1 MGESAQG
8 GWNLRRII
16 RRDVVKIL
24 LKNKYLFAC
33 ALYAAGTVCGAP
45 ALAQNYPVKPIRFI
59 VGFPPSGTN
68 DFLARAV
75 APKLGEFLGQQVI
88 VDNRGGASTM
98 IATEMVARAV
108 PDGYTILLTAPAHS
122 TNPTLA
128 KPAYNSIRDFAFV
141 SLVAESQNLLVL
153 HTSIPAKNVK
163 EFLAFARQRPGEIN
177 YGSSGAGSTPH
188 LSAELFQYMT
198 GVKFVHVPYKGSGA
212 GMVALLSGEISMYFA
227 NIPVAIQHVRNG
239 RLRPIA
245 LSGTRRSQAVPGI
258 PTLSESGL
266 PGFDV
271 TSWFGIA
278 APAKTPRAIVDQLNS
293 AIVRAV
299 NMPEL
304 RARFLD
310 QGADPVGNTPEQYTA
325 FIQNEIAKWAK
336 VIKAAGIKSI

>member
-1 MGESAQG
+1 MQRNLKFLAALCCGVCGSLWSASAQAQAS
-8 GWNLRRII
+8 
-16 RRDVVKIL
+16 V
-24 LKNKYLFAC
+24 Y
-33 ALYAAGTVCGAP
+33 P
-45 ALAQNYPVKPIRFI
+45 AKPIRFI

-75 APKLGEFLGQQVI
+75 APKMGEFLGQQVV

-98 IATEMVARAV
+98 IATELVSRAP
-108 PDGYTILLTAPAHS
+108 PDGYTILLNAPAHS

-128 KPAYNSIRDFAFV
+128 KPNYDSVRDFAFI

-153 HTSIPAKNVK
+153 HTSIPTKTVK
-163 EFLAFARQRPGEIN
+163 EFLAFARARQGEIN
-177 YGSSGAGSTPH
+177 YGS
-188 LSAELFQYMT
+188 
-198 GVKFVHVPYKGSGA
+198 SGA

-239 RLRPIA
+239 RLRPVA
-245 LSGTRRSQAVPGI
+245 LSGTRRNPAVPGI

-266 PGFDV
+266 VGFDV

-278 APAKTPRAIVDQLNS
+278 APAKTPRAIVDQLNG

-299 NMPEL
+299 NTPDL

-310 QGADPVGNTPEQYTA
+310 QGAEPVGNSPEQYTA
-325 FIQNEIAKWAK
+325 FIEREIAKWAK
-336 VIKAAGIKSI
+336 VIKAAGIKAQ

>member
-1 MGESAQG
+1 MLS
-8 GWNLRRII
+8 
-16 RRDVVKIL
+16 
-24 LKNKYLFAC
+24 
-33 ALYAAGTVCGAP
+33 GTSV
-45 ALAQNYPVKPIRFI
+45 ALAQAPVAGYPAKPIRFI

-98 IATEMVARAV
+98 IATELVSRAV
-108 PDGYTILLTAPAHS
+108 PDGYTILLNAPAHS
-122 TNPTLA
+122 A
-128 KPAYNSIRDFAFV
+128 KPNYDSIRDFAFI

-153 HTSIPAKNVK
+153 HTSIPAKTVK
-163 EFLAFARQRPGEIN
+163 EFLAFAKARPGDIN

-198 GVKFVHVPYKGSGA
+198 GVKLVHVPYKGSGA

-239 RLRPIA
+239 RLRPVA
-245 LSGTRRSQAVPGI
+245 LSGTRRNQAVPGI

-278 APAKTPRAIVDQLNS
+278 APVKTPRAIVDQLNS
-293 AIVRAV
+293 AIVRSV
-299 NMPEL
+299 NTPDL

-310 QGADPVGNTPEQYTA
+310 QGAEPVGNTQEQYTV
-325 FIQNEIAKWAK
+325 FIEREIAKWAK
-336 VIKAAGIKSI
+336 VIKAVGIKGG

>member
-1 MGESAQG
+1 M
-8 GWNLRRII
+8 LF
-16 RRDVVKIL
+16 
-24 LKNKYLFAC
+24 KNKYLCLTAI
-33 ALYAAGTVCGAP
+33 LLSGTSA
-45 ALAQNYPVKPIRFI
+45 ALAQAPVAGYPAKPIRFI

-98 IATEMVARAV
+98 IATELVSRAV
-108 PDGYTILLTAPAHS
+108 PDGYTILLNAPAHS

-128 KPAYNSIRDFAFV
+128 KPNYDSIRDFAFI

-153 HTSIPAKNVK
+153 HTSIPAETVK
-163 EFLAFARQRPGEIN
+163 EFLAFAKARPGDIN

-198 GVKFVHVPYKGSGA
+198 GVKLVHVPYKGSGA

-239 RLRPIA
+239 RLRPVA
-245 LSGTRRSQAVPGI
+245 LSGTRRNQAVPGI

-293 AIVRAV
+293 AIVRSV
-299 NMPEL
+299 NTPDL

-310 QGADPVGNTPEQYTA
+310 QGAEPVGNTPEQYTA
-325 FIQNEIAKWAK
+325 FIEREIAKWAK
-336 VIKAAGIKSI
+336 VIKAVGIKGG

>member
-1 MGESAQG
+1 MLFKNIYLTCIAWSLWSLAHAQG
-8 GWNLRRII
+8 
-16 RRDVVKIL
+16 
-24 LKNKYLFAC
+24 Y
-33 ALYAAGTVCGAP
+33 P
-45 ALAQNYPVKPIRFI
+45 AKPIRFI

-98 IATEMVARAV
+98 IATELVSRAS
-108 PDGYTILLTAPAHS
+108 PDGYTILLNAPAHA

-128 KPAYNSIRDFAFV
+128 KPNYDSIRDFAFI

-153 HTSIPAKNVK
+153 HTSIPSRSVK
-163 EFLAFARQRPGEIN
+163 EFLAFAKQRPGEIN

-198 GVKFVHVPYKGSGA
+198 GVKLTHVPYKGSGA

-239 RLRPIA
+239 RLRPVA
-245 LSGTRRSQAVPGI
+245 LSGTRRNPAVPGI
-258 PTLSESGL
+258 PTLAESGL

-299 NMPEL
+299 HTPDL
-304 RARFLD
+304 RARFID
-310 QGADPVGNTPEQYTA
+310 QGAEPVGNTPEQYTA
-325 FIQNEIAKWAK
+325 FIEREIAKWAK
-336 VIKAAGIKSI
+336 VIKAAGIKGF

>member
-1 MGESAQG
+1 MLITSGVNAQ
-8 GWNLRRII
+8 
-16 RRDVVKIL
+16 
-24 LKNKYLFAC
+24 
-33 ALYAAGTVCGAP
+33 
-45 ALAQNYPVKPIRFI
+45 AQNYPIKPIRFI

-75 APKLGEFLGQQVI
+75 APKMAEFLGQQVV

-98 IATEMVARAV
+98 IATEMVSRAV
-108 PDGYTILLTAPAHS
+108 PDGYTILLNAPAHS

-128 KPAYNSIRDFAFV
+128 KPNYDSVRDFAFI

-153 HTSIPAKNVK
+153 HTSIPSKSVK
-163 EFLAFARQRPGEIN
+163 EFLAFAKQRPGEIN
-177 YGSSGAGSTPH
+177 YGTSGAGSTPH

-198 GVKFVHVPYKGSGA
+198 GVKLVHVPYKGSGA

-245 LSGTRRSQAVPGI
+245 LSGTRRNQAVPGI

-266 PGFDV
+266 SGFDV

-299 NMPEL
+299 NAPDL

-310 QGADPVGNTPEQYTA
+310 QGAEPVGNTPEQYTA
-325 FIQNEIAKWAK
+325 FIEREIAKWAR
-336 VIKAAGIKSI
+336 VIKAAGIKAS

>member
-1 MGESAQG
+1 MS
-8 GWNLRRII
+8 
-16 RRDVVKIL
+16 
-24 LKNKYLFAC
+24 KYLLF
-33 ALYAAGTVCGAP
+33 AAGTACLVPYTGAV
-45 ALAQNYPVKPIRFI
+45 AQPSAAYPVKPIRFI

-75 APKLGEFLGQQVI
+75 APKLSEVLGQQVI

-98 IATEMVARAV
+98 IASELVSRAP
-108 PDGYTILLTAPAHS
+108 PDGYTILQNAPAHS

-128 KPAYNSIRDFAFV
+128 KPNYDSVRDFAFI

-153 HTSIPAKNVK
+153 HTSMPAKSVS
-163 EFLAFARQRPGEIN
+163 EVIAFARQRPGEIN

-198 GVKFVHVPYKGSGA
+198 GVKLTHVPYKGSGA

-245 LSGTRRSQAVPGI
+245 LSGTRRNQAVPGI

-266 PGFDV
+266 TGFDV

-278 APAKTPRAIVDQLNS
+278 APARTPRAIVDQLHS
-293 AIVRAV
+293 AVVRSV
-299 NMPEL
+299 NAPDL

-310 QGADPVGNTPEQYTA
+310 QGAEPVGNTPEQYTA

-336 VIKAAGIKSI
+336 VIKAAGIKGQG

>member
-1 MGESAQG
+1 MFFE
-8 GWNLRRII
+8 
-16 RRDVVKIL
+16 
-24 LKNKYLFAC
+24 NKYL
-33 ALYAAGTVCGAP
+33 YAALALAWAAAATQSVIP
-45 ALAQNYPVKPIRFI
+45 AAAQNYPVKPIRFI

-75 APKLGEFLGQQVI
+75 APKIAEHLGQQVV

-108 PDGYTILLTAPAHS
+108 PDGYTILLNAPAHS

-128 KPAYNSIRDFAFV
+128 KPAYDSIRDFAFI

-153 HTSIPAKNVK
+153 HMSLPSRSVQ
-163 EFLAFARQRPGEIN
+163 EFIAFAKQRPGEIN

-188 LSAELFQYMT
+188 LSSELFQYMT
-198 GVKFVHVPYKGSGA
+198 GVKLTHVPYKGSGA

-245 LSGTRRSQAVPGI
+245 LSGTRRNQAVPGI

-266 PGFDV
+266 AGFDV
-271 TSWFGIA
+271 TSWFGIS
-278 APAKTPRAIVDQLNS
+278 APAKTPRPIVDQLHG

-299 NMPEL
+299 NTPEL

-310 QGADPVGNTPEQYTA
+310 QGAEPVGNTPEQYTA
-325 FIQNEIAKWAK
+325 FIEREIAKWAK
-336 VIKAAGIKSI
+336 VIKAAGIKAY

>member
-1 MGESAQG
+1 MTIVIKNMYLGAWLLLAGLAAAPITHAQT
-8 GWNLRRII
+8 
-16 RRDVVKIL
+16 
-24 LKNKYLFAC
+24 Y
-33 ALYAAGTVCGAP
+33 P
-45 ALAQNYPVKPIRFI
+45 AKPIRFI

-75 APKLGEFLGQQVI
+75 APKMAEFLGQQVI

-98 IATEMVARAV
+98 IATELVSRAAS
-108 PDGYTILLTAPAHS
+108 DGYTILLNAPAHG

-128 KPAYNSIRDFAFV
+128 KPNYDSIRDFAFI

-153 HTSIPAKNVK
+153 HTSIPAKTLK
-163 EFLAFARQRPGEIN
+163 EFLAFANARPGDIN

-198 GVKFVHVPYKGSGA
+198 GVKLVHVPYKGSGA

-239 RLRPIA
+239 RLRPVA
-245 LSGTRRSQAVPGI
+245 LSGTRRNQAVPGI
-258 PTLSESGL
+258 PTLHESGL

-278 APAKTPRAIVDQLNS
+278 APAKTPRAIIDTLNS

-299 NMPEL
+299 NAPDL
-304 RARFLD
+304 RARLLD

-325 FIQNEIAKWAK
+325 FIEREIAKWAK
-336 VIKAAGIKSI
+336 VIKAAGIKGG

>member
-1 MGESAQG
+1 M
-8 GWNLRRII
+8 LF
-16 RRDVVKIL
+16 
-24 LKNKYLFAC
+24 KNKYLCLTAI
-33 ALYAAGTVCGAP
+33 LLSGTSA
-45 ALAQNYPVKPIRFI
+45 ALAQAPVAGYPAKPIRFI

-98 IATEMVARAV
+98 IATELVSRAV
-108 PDGYTILLTAPAHS
+108 PDGYTILLNAPAHS

-128 KPAYNSIRDFAFV
+128 KPNYDSIRDFAFI

-153 HTSIPAKNVK
+153 HTSIPAKTVK
-163 EFLAFARQRPGEIN
+163 EFLAFAKARPGDIN
-177 YGSSGAGSTPH
+177 YGSSGEGSTPH

-198 GVKFVHVPYKGSGA
+198 GVKLVHVPYKGSGA

-239 RLRPIA
+239 RLRPVA
-245 LSGTRRSQAVPGI
+245 LSGTRRNQAVPGI

-293 AIVRAV
+293 AIVRSV
-299 NMPEL
+299 NTPDL

-310 QGADPVGNTPEQYTA
+310 QGAEPVGNTPEQYTA
-325 FIQNEIAKWAK
+325 FIEREIAKWAK
-336 VIKAAGIKSI
+336 VIKAVGIKGG

>member
-1 MGESAQG
+1 VIK
-8 GWNLRRII
+8 LI
-16 RRDVVKIL
+16 KINYLWCFPL
-24 LKNKYLFAC
+24 L
-33 ALYAAGTVCGAP
+33 AAA
-45 ALAQNYPVKPIRFI
+45 ALAHAQHFPAKPVRFI

-75 APKLGEFLGQQVI
+75 APKMAEYLGQQVI

-98 IATEMVARAV
+98 IATEMVARAA
-108 PDGYTILLTAPAHS
+108 PDGYTILLNAPAHS

-128 KPAYNSIRDFAFV
+128 KPNYDSVRDFAFI

-153 HTSIPAKNVK
+153 HTSIPSRSVK
-163 EFLAFARQRPGEIN
+163 EFLAFAKQRPGEIN

-198 GVKFVHVPYKGSGA
+198 GVKLTHVPYKGSGA

-245 LSGTRRSQAVPGI
+245 LSGTRRNQAVPGV
-258 PTLSESGL
+258 PTLNESGL

-278 APAKTPRAIVDQLNS
+278 APAKTPRAIVDQLNNV
-293 AIVRAV
+293 IVRAV
-299 NMPEL
+299 NAPDL
-304 RARFLD
+304 RARLLD
-310 QGADPVGNTPEQYTA
+310 QGAEPVGNTPEQYTA
-325 FIQNEIAKWAK
+325 FIEREIAKWAK
-336 VIKAAGIKSI
+336 VIKAAGIKGG

>member
-1 MGESAQG
+1 M
-8 GWNLRRII
+8 RR
-16 RRDVVKIL
+16 L
-24 LKNKYLFAC
+24 LLFTAC
-33 ALYAAGTVCGAP
+33 LSPGMA
-45 ALAQNYPVKPIRFI
+45 ALAQAQAYPAKPIRFI

-75 APKLGEFLGQQVI
+75 APKLAEYLGQQVI

-98 IATEMVARAV
+98 IATELVARAT
-108 PDGYTILLTAPAHS
+108 PDGYTILLNAPAHA

-128 KPAYNSIRDFAFV
+128 KPNYDSIRDFAFI

-153 HTSIPAKNVK
+153 HTSIPAKSVK
-163 EFLAFARQRPGEIN
+163 EFIAFAKQRPGDIN

-198 GVKFVHVPYKGSGA
+198 GVKLMHVPYKGSGA
-212 GMVALLSGEISMYFA
+212 GMVALLSGEITMYFA

-239 RLRPIA
+239 RLRPVA
-245 LSGTRRSQAVPGI
+245 LSGTQRNQAVPGI
-258 PTLSESGL
+258 PTLAESGL

-278 APAKTPRAIVDQLNS
+278 APAKTPRAIVEQLNS

-299 NMPEL
+299 NAPDL

-310 QGADPVGNTPEQYTA
+310 QGAEPVGNTPEQYTA
-325 FIQNEIAKWAK
+325 FIEREIAKWAK
-336 VIKAAGIKSI
+336 VIKAAGITGG

>member
-1 MGESAQG
+1 M
-8 GWNLRRII
+8 
-16 RRDVVKIL
+16 KISF
-24 LKNKYLFAC
+24 KNKYLIAIALC
-33 ALYAAGTVCGAP
+33 AVAVMPGVTAH
-45 ALAQNYPVKPIRFI
+45 AQNYPVKPIRFI

-75 APKLGEFLGQQVI
+75 APKLGEFLGQQVV

-98 IATEMVARAV
+98 IATEMVARAA
-108 PDGYTILLTAPAHS
+108 PDGYTILQNAPAHS

-128 KPAYNSIRDFAFV
+128 KPPYDSVRDFAFI
-141 SLVAESQNLLVL
+141 SQVAESQNLLVMHL
-153 HTSIPAKNVK
+153 SFPPRSVK
-163 EFLAFARQRPGEIN
+163 ELISFAKQHPREIN
-177 YGSSGAGSTPH
+177 YGSSGVGSTPH

-198 GVKFVHVPYKGSGA
+198 GVKFTHVPYKGSGA

-239 RLRPIA
+239 KLRPIA
-245 LSGTRRSQAVPGI
+245 LSGLRRTQAVPGI

-278 APAKTPRAIVDQLNS
+278 APAKTPRAIVDQLHN

-299 NMPEL
+299 NSPDL

-310 QGADPVGNTPEQYTA
+310 QGAEPVGNTPEQYTA

-336 VIKAAGIKSI
+336 VIKAAGIKGE

>member
-1 MGESAQG
+1 MLFKHKDLYIYAA
-8 GWNLRRII
+8 
-16 RRDVVKIL
+16 
-24 LKNKYLFAC
+24 LFAGS
-33 ALYAAGTVCGAP
+33 ASAP
-45 ALAQNYPVKPIRFI
+45 VSIAQNYPAKLIRFI

-75 APKLGEFLGQQVI
+75 APKMAEFLGQQVI

-98 IATEMVARAV
+98 IATELVARAA
-108 PDGYTILLTAPAHS
+108 PDGYTILQNAPAHS

-128 KPAYNSIRDFAFV
+128 KPNYDSIRDFAFI

-153 HTSIPAKNVK
+153 HTSIPSKSVK
-163 EFLAFARQRPGEIN
+163 EFIAFAKARPGEIN

-198 GVKFVHVPYKGSGA
+198 GVKLVHVPYKGSGA

-227 NIPVAIQHVRNG
+227 NIPTAIQHVRNG

-245 LSGTRRSQAVPGI
+245 LSGTRRNQAVPGI
-258 PTLSESGL
+258 PTLAESGL
-266 PGFDV
+266 PDFDV

-278 APAKTPRAIVDQLNS
+278 APAKTPRAIVDQLNG

-299 NMPEL
+299 NAPDL

-310 QGADPVGNTPEQYTA
+310 QGAEPVGNSPEQYTA
-325 FIQNEIAKWAK
+325 FIEREIAKWAK
-336 VIKAAGIKSI
+336 VIKATGIKGG